1 MYLHMLSEFRPVEEQ
16 EAVQTQ
22 KLALCVSGIELTCCP
37 CKFIMNGDETA
48 KPHFFSFFFDRNCRN
63 HVSR

>member
-1 MYLHMLSEFRPVEEQ
+1 MYLHMLSGFRPVEAQ

-22 KLALCVSGIELTCCP
+22 KLALCVSGIELTCSP
-37 CKFIMNGDETA
+37 CKNILNGDALA
-48 KPHFFSFFFDRNCRN
+48 KPHFFLSFFDRKCRN